1 MYGDFYD
8 IPELAKMPEE
18 QRARETERALKE
30 LAGNINRTLEQ
41 IETKIKR
48 METLIGEM
56 RK

>member
-1 MYGDFYD
+1 MYGEFID
-8 IPELAKMPEE
+8 IPELEKLPDQE
-18 QRARETERALKE
+18 RARETERALKE

-48 METLIGEM
+48 METLIGEK